1 MKSQFHAQG
10 DMNESKLP
18 IEAESEPATEAKLTP
33 VPAVALLR
41 GAGHV
46 FDLLLFAFLTLIPLI
61 YHTSAHEAY
70 DSVKWN
76 LDIVEFLTK
85 AYGASMIG
93 LVLALTPLPIIY
105 MRLFFKK
112 LMKTPTPGEMIAG
125 ITSYSTAPGIE
136 GVVQESLYGLAEY
149 VICLFAL
156 VFACIA
162 TFIIMYALG
171 IVDLIFQNIGFT
183 FQSDSLIIIIA
194 SIIFAGS
201 FITAVGFGF
210 VPHSRED
217 IASFFDDYCQLTVKR
232 LR

>member
-1 MKSQFHAQG
+1 
-10 DMNESKLP
+10 
-18 IEAESEPATEAKLTP
+18 
-33 VPAVALLR
+33 
-41 GAGHV
+41 
-46 FDLLLFAFLTLIPLI
+46 
-61 YHTSAHEAY
+61 
-70 DSVKWN
+70 
-76 LDIVEFLTK
+76 LTK

-93 LVLALTPLPIIY
+93 LVLALTPLPIFY
-105 MRLFFKK
+105 MRLFFKR

-149 VICLFAL
+149 VISVFAL

-162 TFIIMYALG
+162 TSIIIAAAVGMAGLA
-171 IVDLIFQNIGFT
+171 FPSIGST
-183 FQSDSLIIIIA
+183 FPSSSLIIIA
-194 SIIFAGS
+194 STIFAGS

-210 VPHSRED
+210 VPHSRKD

>member
-1 MKSQFHAQG
+1 
-10 DMNESKLP
+10 MNESNLR
-18 IEAESEPATEAKLTP
+18 IEAETETITEAKLTP
-33 VPAVALLR
+33 VPVVALLR

-46 FDLLLFAFLTLIPLI
+46 FDLLLFAFLALIPLI
-61 YHTSAHEAY
+61 YHTAAHEAFT
-70 DSVKWN
+70 SVKWN

-105 MRLFFKK
+105 MRILFKR

-125 ITSYSTAPGIE
+125 ITSYSTALGIE

-149 VICLFAL
+149 VISLFAV

-162 TFIIMYALG
+162 THIITAAAVELL
-171 IVDLIFQNIGFT
+171 DLVFHRIGLT
-183 FQSDSLIIIIA
+183 PPSDNLTILIA
-194 SIIFAGS
+194 STIFAGS

-217 IASFFDDYCQLTVKR
+217 IASFFDDYCRLTAKR